1 MKELVKISDSSTLAK
16 DLKSGAIVNIDNEA
30 YTAALKRKQ
39 QAKQQKE
46 LLQKI
51 DDLEKRIIYLEEH
64 INKQRI

>member
-30 YTAALKRKQ
+30 YNAALKRKQ